1 MVETDIAKKPI
12 GADIGKET
20 VDPDIPKKVDPVTP
34 KKKAWTGNADIA
46 KQLVDV
52 LRRPDGSP
60 DLRPVHAIGIG
71 VTGYFEASD
80 VARDYCIAEHFLGGQ
95 IPVKVRFSNGSGC
108 KFTHDGWSDVRGM
121 AAQFELANGATTDL
135 IAMTLPEFFAPT
147 PEGFLEFAIAAK
159 PAPVTRESP
168 WQKFL
173 DLLHL
178 TLPPR
183 NPYPG
188 ETISP
193 DAGAIR
199 FADQHDYAKLAVSQA
214 GLIGAPVSYVRAEYH
229 AVHTF
234 VIVAPD
240 GARRWVRFSWQP
252 VFGVLNTDPE
262 KTPIDEY
269 LQQELRDRLA
279 KEPARFTLMMAIG
292 EAGDDFDDCSRPWPP
307 HRVRIMMGTLTLNA
321 VPKDQDANSE
331 RLAFN
336 PMHLTTGI
344 EASDDPVLHVRG
356 ESYDIS
362 RDARLNAPRCPFSPE
377 VVQPTVDSLLDRLDR
392 FVLGLPKQKWFQFL
406 STYVVV
412 PFWARRY
419 PTAPLPG
426 GPRPSVQPSE
436 NVQRMMNLI
445 MPLKDKSAVGRAN
458 AAAAIANNVDE
469 IFSGLDNVGT
479 VHFARFLLIGD
490 YICMISVYDGDFTNY
505 IRDFIATIGSVFDE
519 VMKVVEGGDK
529 LSPTTRNIEAF
540 IDWVHDHDLFQAP
553 DFPTDLF
560 TLNKESG
567 KTPRPEGPPELRS
580 LPREFIL
587 QLHAN
592 PNVSLGG
599 GYRGYPGVSVADVR
613 RKFGVGW

>member
-1 MVETDIAKKPI
+1 MVDSDIAKRPADPAVAKKP
-12 GADIGKET
+12 
-20 VDPDIPKKVDPVTP
+20 VDPDIAEK
-34 KKKAWTGNADIA
+34 
-46 KQLVDV
+46 LVKE
-52 LRRPDGSP
+52 LRRPDGS
-60 DLRPVHAIGIG
+60 DKLRPVHAIGIG
-71 VTGYFEASD
+71 ATGYFEASA
-80 VARDYCIAEHFLGGQ
+80 VARDYCVAEHFQGGRV
-95 IPVKVRFSNGSGC
+95 PVKVRFSNGSGC
-108 KFTHDGWSDVRGM
+108 AEPHDGWSDVRGM
-121 AAQFELANGATTDL
+121 ATRFELANGSTTDL

-147 PEGFLEFAIAAK
+147 PEGFLEFAKEAK
-159 PAPVTRESP
+159 PVQMPREPP
-168 WQKFL
+168 WRKFL

-178 TLPPR
+178 TLPQR

-188 ETISP
+188 EKISP
-193 DAGAIR
+193 DPGAIR
-199 FADQHDYAKLAVSQA
+199 FADKYDYAKLAVSQA
-214 GLIGAPVSYVRAEYH
+214 ALIGAPVSYVRAEYH

-240 GARRWVRFSWQP
+240 GARRWVRFSWAP

-262 KTPIDEY
+262 KTPKDQY

-279 KEPARFTLMMAIG
+279 KEPARFSLMMTIG
-292 EAGDDFDDCSRPWPP
+292 EAGDDFNDCSRPWPP
-307 HRVRIMMGTLTLNA
+307 HRVRIMMGMLTVDT
-321 VPKDQDANSE
+321 VPEDQDANSE

-336 PMHLTTGI
+336 PMHLTPGV

-356 ESYDIS
+356 KSYDIS
-362 RDARLNAPRCPFSPE
+362 SAWRMKPDGCPFSTE
-377 VVQPTVDSLLDRLDR
+377 VFAPPPAVPAWIDKLDK
-392 FVLGLPKQKWFQFL
+392 FVVGLPKQKWFQFL

-412 PFWARRY
+412 PFWAWRY

-426 GPRPSVQPSE
+426 GPRTAVQPSE

-458 AAAAIANNVDE
+458 AAFAIANNVDE
-469 IFSGLDNVGT
+469 IFAGLDNVGT
-479 VHFARFLLIGD
+479 VHFARFLLISD

-519 VMKVVEGGDK
+519 IMKVVEGGDA
-529 LSPTTRNIEAF
+529 LSPTTENIEAF

-567 KTPRPEGPPELRS
+567 KTPRPPGPPELRS
-580 LPREFIL
+580 LGREFVL

-592 PNVSLGG
+592 PNISLGG